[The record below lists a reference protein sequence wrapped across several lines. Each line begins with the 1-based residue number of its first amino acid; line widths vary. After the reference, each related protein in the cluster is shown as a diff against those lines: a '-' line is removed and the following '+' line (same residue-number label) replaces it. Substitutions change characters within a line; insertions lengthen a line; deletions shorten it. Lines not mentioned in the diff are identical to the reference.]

1 MIDIKKYTKGKCTV
15 RWLIAVLCVLAVSCV
30 RDGEDPMPDG
40 PSAGNS
46 VRVEILH
53 RAPESGSISRALT
66 AGDETRID
74 NVLVLFFRKN
84 GMTLH
89 SVAEGSKL
97 TAKSDDDKTYTFET
111 SFSVESALASE
122 PFTCIVLANAADR
135 YNADERRSWRLQT
148 YNDLQAKLTQ
158 QVTDKLHT
166 SNTGG
171 FVMWG
176 KANEDLIPSTPQQ
189 KLSVPL
195 LRSVAR
201 VDVAVDAQVTNFT
214 LTEVQIYKPNNRLS
228 VMPKLD
234 SYDVSGRKV
243 TAPSVPVGTA
253 ILAQNWKY
261 DVVAGNQI
269 DYSIYIPESDVIL
282 NGDGT
287 PGDANH
293 LNRCAIVVGGKYPDG
308 NAPTTYYRIDF
319 KEGTPASGGT
329 PSGKLMDVLRN
340 HRYNVRI
347 TQVMGRGE
355 ETPDKAYESRTADV
369 TAEIITWT
377 DNNQNIAFDGTNWA
391 SVERKEVHLND
402 GQGVEALLQLLSNVK
417 PSQWSMQFSLPNG
430 TATSAEVTDASVSG
444 SHFEVTK
451 PADRP
456 DAATEQGGK
465 LTIRTKEALPAGSQK
480 RHEVLT
486 IRIGRLEVVVN
497 LYQHPYSDTEW
508 ENGGDVENDF

>member
-46 VRVEILH
+46 VRVEILL

-74 NVLVLFFRKN
+74 NVLVLFFRKD
-84 GMTLH
+84 GLKLH
-89 SVAEGSKL
+89 SVAKGSKL
-97 TAKSDDDKTYTFET
+97 TAKPDDGKTYTFET

-122 PFTCIVLANAADR
+122 PFTCIVLANVADS
-135 YNADERRSWRLQT
+135 YDAQTWQSWRGKT
-148 YNDLQAKLTQ
+148 YETLQAELMQ
-158 QVTDKLHT
+158 SVTDKLHAD
-166 SNTGG
+166 NTAG
-171 FVMWG
+171 FAMWG

-201 VDVAVDAQVTNFT
+201 VDVAVGEKVTNFT
-214 LTEVQIYKPNNRLS
+214 LTEVHIYKPNNRLS

-234 SYDVSGRKV
+234 NYDASGHKV
-243 TAPSVPVGTA
+243 TTPSVPAGTT
-253 ILAQNWKY
+253 ILTPNWKY
-261 DVVAGNQI
+261 VVAGNQI

-282 NGDGT
+282 KGDGT
-287 PGDANH
+287 PGDVNH

-430 TATSAEVTDASVSG
+430 TATSAELTDASVSG

-451 PADRP
+451 PADSP
-456 DAATEQGGK
+456 DAVTEQGGK

-486 IRIGRLEVVVN
+486 IRIGRLELVVN

>member
-1 MIDIKKYTKGKCTV
+1 MIDIKKYTKGKCTL

-46 VRVEILH
+46 VRVEILL

-158 QVTDKLHT
+158 QVTDKHHT

-430 TATSAEVTDASVSG
+430 TATSAEVTNASVSG

-456 DAATEQGGK
+456 DDATEQGGK

>member
-46 VRVEILH
+46 VRVEILL

-74 NVLVLFFRKN
+74 NVLVLFFRKD
-84 GMTLH
+84 GLKLH
-89 SVAEGSKL
+89 SVAKGSKL
-97 TAKSDDDKTYTFET
+97 TAKPDDGKTYTFET

-122 PFTCIVLANAADR
+122 PFTCIVLANVADR
-135 YNADERRSWRLQT
+135 YDAQTWQSWRGKT
-148 YNDLQAKLTQ
+148 YEALQAELMQ
-158 QVTDKLHT
+158 SVTDKLHAD
-166 SNTGG
+166 NTAG
-171 FVMWG
+171 FAMWG

-201 VDVAVDAQVTNFT
+201 VDVAVGEKVSNFT
-214 LTEVQIYKPNNRLS
+214 LTEVHIYKPNNRLS

-234 SYDVSGRKV
+234 SYDASGHKV
-243 TAPSVPVGTA
+243 TTPSVPAGTT
-253 ILAQNWKY
+253 ILTPNWKY
-261 DVVAGNQI
+261 VVAGNQI

-282 NGDGT
+282 KGDGT
-287 PGDANH
+287 PGDVNH

-430 TATSAEVTDASVSG
+430 TATSAELTDASVSG
-444 SHFEVTK
+444 K
-451 PADRP
+451 
-456 DAATEQGGK
+456 
-465 LTIRTKEALPAGSQK
+465 
-480 RHEVLT
+480 
-486 IRIGRLEVVVN
+486 IGRASCRERV
-497 LYQHPYSDTEW
+497 
-508 ENGGDVENDF
+508 

>member
-46 VRVEILH
+46 VRVEILL

-74 NVLVLFFRKN
+74 NVLVLFFRKD
-84 GMTLH
+84 GLKLH
-89 SVAEGSKL
+89 SVAKGSKL
-97 TAKSDDDKTYTFET
+97 TAKSDDGKTYTFET

-122 PFTCIVLANAADR
+122 PFTCIVLANVADS
-135 YNADERRSWRLQT
+135 YDAQTWQSWRGKT
-148 YNDLQAKLTQ
+148 YAALQAELMQ
-158 QVTDKLHT
+158 SVTKQLHT
-166 SNTGG
+166 TAG
-171 FVMWG
+171 FAMWG

-201 VDVAVDAQVTNFT
+201 VDVAVDEKVSNFT
-214 LTEVQIYKPNNRLS
+214 LTEVHIYKPNNRLS

-234 SYDVSGRKV
+234 SYDASGHKV
-243 TAPSVPVGTA
+243 TTPSVPAGTA

-261 DVVAGNQI
+261 DVAGNRI

-282 NGDGT
+282 KGNGT
-287 PGDANH
+287 PGDVNH

-430 TATSAEVTDASVSG
+430 TATSAELTDASVGG

-486 IRIGRLEVVVN
+486 IRIGRLELVVN

>member
-1 MIDIKKYTKGKCTV
+1 
-15 RWLIAVLCVLAVSCV
+15 
-30 RDGEDPMPDG
+30 
-40 PSAGNS
+40 
-46 VRVEILH
+46 
-53 RAPESGSISRALT
+53 
-66 AGDETRID
+66 
-74 NVLVLFFRKN
+74 
-84 GMTLH
+84 
-89 SVAEGSKL
+89 
-97 TAKSDDDKTYTFET
+97 
-111 SFSVESALASE
+111 
-122 PFTCIVLANAADR
+122 
-135 YNADERRSWRLQT
+135 
-148 YNDLQAKLTQ
+148 
-158 QVTDKLHT
+158 
-166 SNTGG
+166 
-171 FVMWG
+171 MWG

-201 VDVAVDAQVTNFT
+201 VDVAVDEKVTNFT
-214 LTEVQIYKPNNRLS
+214 LTEVHIYKPNNRLS

-234 SYDVSGRKV
+234 NYDAPGHKV
-243 TAPSVPVGTA
+243 TTPSVPAGTT
-253 ILAQNWKY
+253 ILTPNWKY